1 METDFLAILGVSTAV
16 VSTIVGIVQL
26 VKYFLKDR
34 IDFMV
39 EGDKKKLDRIWIILV
54 GILAVAGAAG
64 VVGAAGPWSWPAFAL
79 AAPAYWVA
87 ATGSYI
93 IGKKVIPLPTKG
105 GS

>member
-16 VSTIVGIVQL
+16 VSTIIGIVQII
-26 VKYFLKDR
+26 KHFLKEK
-34 IDFMV
+34 IDAML

-54 GILAVAGAAG
+54 GILSVAGAAG
-64 VVGAAGPWSWPAFAL
+64 VVGASGWSWAAFAL

-93 IGKKVIPLPTKG
+93 IGKKVILFPGKE
-105 GS
+105 